1 VSLKSSFLKV
11 DLADDLIVALTD
23 LEVGFHVEIDSS
35 EQCRIAEAIPRKH
48 KFVARDV
55 SVGEEL
61 KMYGV
66 VVGKASRDIA
76 AGTLLTMENLEHSS
90 EHFHATRS
98 QVEWNP
104 PDVGTWKEA
113 TFEGYH
119 RSNGSVG
126 TANYW
131 IVIPTVFCENRNLLK
146 MSEALHGVLGY
157 QTNSGYSNLAK
168 RLATEWQNGASIEQ
182 LIDMDPGSP
191 GDLPERLLPNVD
203 GIKFLTHDG
212 GCGGTREDSHNLCGL
227 LAGYACHPNV
237 AGVTVL
243 SLGCQHAQVSILESE
258 IQKRDPNFDK
268 PLLIFEQQKA
278 ESEWDMMTRA
288 IRQTF
293 AGMVTANELSRRPA
307 SLDKLIIGVECGASD
322 GVSGISANPLIGA
335 VADRLVALGGKVI
348 LSEFPELCGVEQDL
362 VNRCTT
368 QELAD
373 RFVDIMQRYEARAV
387 AVGSGFSK
395 NPSPGNIK
403 DGLITDAIKS
413 AGAALKGGRSPV
425 RGVLD
430 YPGWVTESGLNLLC
444 TAGNDVESTTGMA
457 GAGANLIL
465 FSTGLGT
472 PTGNPVCPVI
482 KVSSNTKTME
492 SFSDMIDFDAGPII
506 DGSASIAEHA
516 KHLLGLSIEVAS
528 GKPTAAMK
536 LGQDDFIVWKRGVS
550 L

>member
-1 VSLKSSFLKV
+1 MPGSFLRV
-11 DLADDLIVALTD
+11 NPADDLIVALQD
-23 LEVGFHVEIDSS
+23 LEAGFEVEVDSS
-35 EQCRIAEAIPRKH
+35 AKCQIAETIPRKH
-48 KFVARDV
+48 KFLTRDA

-66 VVGKASRDIA
+66 VVGKASKQIK
-76 AGTLLTMENLEHSS
+76 AGTLLTMDNLDHAS
-90 EHFHATRS
+90 EQFHANRTTF
-98 QVEWNP
+98 EWSA
-104 PDVGTWKEA
+104 PDVSQWQEA
-113 TFEGYH
+113 TFQGYH

-131 IVIPTVFCENRNLLK
+131 VVIPTVFCENRNLMK
-146 MSEALHGVLGY
+146 MSEALHSVLGY
-157 QTNSGYSNLAK
+157 QTNSGYRNLAQ
-168 RLATEWQNGASIEQ
+168 RLANEYQKGASIEQ
-182 LIDMDPGSP
+182 LLTMDPGSP
-191 GDLPERLLPNVD
+191 GDLPERLLSNVD

-212 GCGGTREDSHNLCGL
+212 GCGGTREDSQNLCGI

-258 IQKRDPNFDK
+258 IQKRDPSFDK
-268 PLLIFEQQKA
+268 PMLIFEQQKA

-288 IRQTF
+288 IRETF
-293 AGMVTANELSRRPA
+293 AGMVKANEITRKAA
-307 SLDKLIIGVECGASD
+307 SLDKLVIGVECGASD
-322 GVSGISANPLIGA
+322 GFSGISANPLIGA
-335 VADRLVALGGKVI
+335 VADRVVGLGGSVI

-362 VNRCTT
+362 VNRCAS
-368 QELAD
+368 QELAE

-387 AVGSGFSK
+387 AVGSGFAK

-425 RGVLD
+425 QDVQD
-430 YPGWVTESGLNLLC
+430 YPGWVTKPGLNLLC
-444 TAGNDVESTTGMA
+444 TPGNDVESTTGMA
-457 GAGANLIL
+457 GGGANLIL

-482 KVSSNTKTME
+482 KVSSNTKTTE
-492 SFSDMIDFDAGPII
+492 SFPDMIDFDSGPII
-506 DGSASIAEHA
+506 DGSSSIDDLAA
-516 KHLLGLSIEVAS
+516 NLFNLSVEVAS

>member
-1 VSLKSSFLKV
+1 MSSSFLRV
-11 DLADDLIVALTD
+11 NPADDLIVALQD
-23 LEVGFHVEIDSS
+23 LEVGTEIKIDSS
-35 EQCRIAEAIPRKH
+35 EHCRIVEAIPRKH
-48 KFVARDV
+48 KFVTRDV
-55 SVGEEL
+55 ARGEQL
-61 KMYGV
+61 RMYGV
-66 VVGKASRDIA
+66 IVGEASRDIP
-76 AGTLLTMENLEHSS
+76 AGSLLTMENLDHSS
-90 EHFHATRS
+90 EPFHANRK
-98 QVEWNP
+98 QIDWAA
-104 PDVGTWKEA
+104 PDVGDWQQS
-113 TFEGYH
+113 TFQGYH

-157 QTNSGYSNLAK
+157 QTNSGYRNLAQ
-168 RLATEWQNGASIEQ
+168 RLAKAWQQGATIDQ
-182 LIDMDPGSP
+182 LAALDPGSP

-212 GCGGTREDSHNLCGL
+212 GCGGTREDSQNLCGI

-243 SLGCQHAQVSILESE
+243 SLGCQHAQVSILEDE
-258 IQKRDPNFDK
+258 IQKRDSNFDK

-288 IRQTF
+288 IRETF
-293 AGMVTANELSRRPA
+293 AGMVKANELTRQPA
-307 SLDKLIIGVECGASD
+307 SLDKLIVGVECGASD
-322 GVSGISANPLIGA
+322 GFSGISANPLIGA
-335 VADRLVALGGKVI
+335 VADRVVGLGGSVV

-362 VNRCTT
+362 VNRCTS

-387 AVGSGFSK
+387 AVGSGFAK

-425 RGVLD
+425 KDVLD
-430 YPGWVTESGLNLLC
+430 YPGWVTKRGLNLLC

-482 KVSSNTKTME
+482 KVSSNTKTSE

-506 DGSASIAEHA
+506 DGSTSIPEHA
-516 KHLLGLSIEVAS
+516 AQLLNLSLEVAS